1 MVKFME
7 NNVYF
12 CVNIF
17 MKRLLV
23 LFVIGFLLQSC
34 ARVGSPVGGPK
45 DTLAPKFLGSNIDSA
60 RINVPRDIKELRLD
74 FDEYVTLKDIN
85 KNLSIS
91 PPIKNIT
98 RIIPSSIANKFVLI
112 QWKDTLQANTTYNFN
127 FGNAISDNNE
137 NNILRYFNFAFS
149 TGEKLDDLY
158 ISGEIKDALSLKKA
172 SENKFVVGLYP
183 VKDTIDYKQKPYY
196 ITKVDDD
203 GYYEL
208 NYLAPGKYRIIAFE
222 DENGNSIYDPGKE
235 KVGFQKEPVVV
246 EKSISGLNV
255 KLYPSKKPVKYLEM
269 KEVPGGVLMTFEG
282 RPDSVRVQS
291 QNEKLTDYK
300 VTHAPKSDSVR
311 IWFDAVK
318 SNLGQTT
325 VENVKFGYNAGVKK
339 DTLYN
344 ASLFYRYNTK
354 NAMDINSDNGGGML
368 APKENFKISSNY
380 YINKLSTDK
389 WIFKAAGDSLNTLP
403 FTARISETNPYQIIV
418 NADFVS
424 GKKYQLTVPKET
436 VSSFYA
442 KNYQS
447 KRFDFE
453 VDKVENYG
461 SLTFKLENAPTSSY
475 WIQLVDSSEKV
486 LYQKY
491 TKGTDV
497 KFDILKPAEY
507 IVRILVDNNE
517 NKYWDEADFQNDIFA
532 EDSYIYYKTVIV
544 RPLWD
549 SNEKWDLKD
558 TRVLDTSKL
567 DTPKPNNSTA
577 PTPSSNSVTPN
588 TGTRPELKSDR
599 TLIKPTR

>member
-12 CVNIF
+12 CVNMF
-17 MKRLLV
+17 MKRLL
-23 LFVIGFLLQSC
+23 LLLVIGFLLQSC

-45 DTLAPKFLGSNIDSA
+45 DSLAPQFLGSNIDTT
-60 RINVPRDIKELRLD
+60 RINVPRDIRELRID
-74 FDEYVTLKDIN
+74 FDEYVTLKDIY

-91 PPIKNIT
+91 PPINNIT
-98 RIIPSSIANKFVLI
+98 RIIPSNIANKFVLI

-127 FGNAISDNNE
+127 FGNAIADNNE

-149 TGEKLDDLY
+149 TGDKLDDLY
-158 ISGEIKDALSLKKA
+158 ISGDVRDALSIKKA
-172 SENKFVVGLYP
+172 TENKFVVGLYQ

-203 GYYEL
+203 GYFEL

-222 DENGNSIYDPGKE
+222 DENGNSMFDQGKE
-235 KVGFQKEPVVV
+235 KVGFQKDPVVV
-246 EKSISGLNV
+246 EKSISGLNL

-269 KEVPGGVLMTFEG
+269 KEAPGGVSMAFEG
-282 RPDSVRVQS
+282 RPDSVRVKS
-291 QNEKLTDYK
+291 QNEKLTDYQ
-300 VTHAPKSDSVR
+300 VTHAPKSDTVR

-318 SNLGQTT
+318 SNIGQNA
-325 VENVKFGYNAGVKK
+325 VENLKFGYNAGVGTKK

-344 ASLFYRYNTK
+344 ASLFYRYNAK
-354 NAMDINSDNGGGML
+354 NTMDVNSDNGGGML
-368 APKENFKISSNY
+368 APKQDFKLSSNY
-380 YINKLSTDK
+380 YINKINTDK
-389 WIFKAAGDSLNTLP
+389 WIFRAEGDSLNTLP
-403 FTARISETNPYQIIV
+403 FTAKISETNPYQIIV
-418 NADFVS
+418 NADFIS

-442 KNYQS
+442 RNYQS

-461 SLTFKLENAPTSSY
+461 SLAFKLENAPSSSY
-475 WIQLVDSSEKV
+475 WIQLMDPSDKV

-491 TKGTDV
+491 TKGSEV
-497 KFDILKPAEY
+497 KFDILKPGEY

-517 NKYWDEADFQNDIFA
+517 NKYWDEADFQNDVFA
-532 EDSYIYYKTVIV
+532 EDSYIYYKTAVV

-549 SNEKWDLKD
+549 SNENWDLKD
-558 TRVLDTSKL
+558 TRVLDTSKIS
-567 DTPKPNNSTA
+567 TPKTDDSSTQSEISPNNA
-577 PTPSSNSVTPN
+577 
-588 TGTRPELKSDR
+588 TRPDLR
-599 TLIKPTR
+599 TDKAVLTPTR